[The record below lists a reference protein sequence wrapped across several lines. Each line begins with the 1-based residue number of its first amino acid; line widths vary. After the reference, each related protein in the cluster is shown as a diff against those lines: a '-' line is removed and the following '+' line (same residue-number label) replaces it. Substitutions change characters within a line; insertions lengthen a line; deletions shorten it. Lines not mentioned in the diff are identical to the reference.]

1 MSAPGK
7 DLAFVNALRE
17 ALGCQEEV
25 YLVVNLPSSGMSG
38 TSPAK
43 LWGVESVR
51 KGELLAVS
59 EL

>member
-38 TSPAK
+38 TSPSQVV
-43 LWGVESVR
+43 GG
-51 KGELLAVS
+51 GECS
-59 EL
+59 QG